1 MIRRK
6 YSTLWACAVAV
17 AETVPEYTEAILT
30 DVDPS
35 EFEDLRDELQGFLHV

>member
-6 YSTLWACAVAV
+6 YSTLWACTVAV
-17 AETVPEYTEAILT
+17 ADTVPEYTEAILT

-35 EFEDLRDELQGFLHV
+35 EFEDLRDELQGFLQV